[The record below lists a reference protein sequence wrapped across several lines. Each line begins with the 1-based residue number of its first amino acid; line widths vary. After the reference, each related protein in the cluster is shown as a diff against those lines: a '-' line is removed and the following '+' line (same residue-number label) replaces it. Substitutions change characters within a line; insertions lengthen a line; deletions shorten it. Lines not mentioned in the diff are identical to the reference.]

1 MRIVIAQLKHETNTF
16 SPVPT
21 DLSRFSRIGDQ
32 PPCGADAVKE
42 YRHTGSAIAAMI
54 DLAEQAGADY
64 TVAVAGNAPPSGPV
78 QDAAYEWMVS
88 RICDAVKAGCDAV
101 LLDLHGAMVTERYD
115 DGEGELLRRLRAIAP
130 HIPIAV
136 ALDMHTNLSNT
147 MVSNADLLAGYQTY
161 PHVDVY
167 ETGLRAAKPVIDWL
181 VSKRSGQ
188 QAAVHGGGQPIAYK
202 AWGQVP
208 MLPHVMRQSSL
219 DSPNREIQARC
230 KAIEAEGALAASV
243 FVGFPHAD
251 IPIAGMSALV
261 IDPSDQAR
269 ADRWRDELLAMCWEA
284 RASFVYQIEPLDEA
298 ISRAKQLAQH
308 AAEGKPVVL
317 LDHYDNCASGGTMD
331 TTAVLAAM
339 IRADLQQAAAFA
351 IFDPEAVQKLMTIG
365 IGAET
370 SLQLGGKLDLRSLKP
385 KFGSMAFYINYPN
398 TYDQMAGRT
407 GYDIML
413 HSTDVPERLK
423 QNYDSEGCIVLE
435 NDEIRQVKPYVRL
448 GLTPIL
454 VFPELSPEFLKPG
467 QDTKLKAFFESWIT
481 DWESKD
487 INRYIEHYHSDFSAQ
502 GKNKAQWKAYKSGL
516 NSRYSSIKIGPEDVR
531 YYQHP
536 K

>member
-136 ALDMHTNLSNT
+136 ALDMHSNLSNT

-188 QAAVHGGGQPIAYK
+188 QAAVHGGGQPIACK

-331 TTAVLAAM
+331 TTAALAAM

-370 SLQLGGKLDLRSLKP
+370 SLQLGGKLDLPSLKRQGEP
-385 KFGSMAFYINYPN
+385 LEVKGRVKTLSDGQYRFRGPMARGERANMGPAAVLQVGGI
-398 TYDQMAGRT
+398 
-407 GYDIML
+407 DIAVISR
-413 HSTDVPERLK
+413 HVEP
-423 QNYDSEGCIVLE
+423 
-435 NDEIRQVKPYVRL
+435 
-448 GLTPIL
+448 
-454 VFPELSPEFLKPG
+454 F
-467 QDTKLKAFFESWIT
+467 
-481 DWESKD
+481 D
-487 INRYIEHYHSDFSAQ
+487 INTLVTLGIDPFSKKFLMLKSRVHWRAGLGDLAAAVVECAGVGVCTSDYHSLSFHRVRRPVYPLDLDTSFEAGQVIQ
-502 GKNKAQWKAYKSGL
+502 GG
-516 NSRYSSIKIGPEDVR
+516 
-531 YYQHP
+531 
-536 K
+536 